1 MLRMIPQQSKIY
13 SKIIITSNNKKSQI
27 VKKSIEQD
35 IENTDKIYT
44 KFNKLILEI
53 NSKNIPELR
62 AKISSHL
69 RATNVSYEIIE

>member
-1 MLRMIPQQSKIY
+1 MTLQRSKIY

-53 NSKNIPELR
+53 
-62 AKISSHL
+62 HL
-69 RATNVSYEIIE
+69 HHD